1 MDDIETP
8 EGLVGNAEPAWGSD
22 TMALAVRN
30 LGYKYVA
37 LNPGAS
43 FRGFH
48 DSLVNYLGNRDPQ
61 MILCLHEDHAVA
73 IAHGYAKAAGEPM
86 AVVLH
91 SNVGLMHGSMGIF
104 NAFCDRVPV
113 LVLGATGPVDAAKR
127 RPWID
132 WIHTAQDQGA
142 LVRNF
147 IKWDDQPASVEAAV
161 ESIYRANQLAR
172 TAPHGPVY
180 VCLDADLQEQQLAEP
195 IVPPAA
201 PRFAAGAAP
210 RPSEDALRKAV
221 ALLDGARR
229 PAVLSGRFV
238 RTQAAWDAR
247 VALAEK
253 LGAVVFTDFKAGATF
268 PTDHLQHGGSIQ
280 FLSDDQK
287 EALRA
292 CDVILSLDW
301 IDLAGTLSQA
311 WPDKDVSASVIH
323 ASIDQYVH
331 NGWSMDHQG
340 LPPVDVSL
348 LSPPDEAVP
357 LLTAAL
363 KGGKAP
369 VAQNESPSLA
379 DPDHEGKLTLDH
391 VAEALKKAVG
401 DSLVSLVRLP
411 GGWPGAR
418 WPFTGPLDFF
428 GYDGGGGIGSGPG
441 MAIGSALALKDSG
454 RLAVAVIG
462 DGDFLMGVNAF
473 WTAAHYKIPLLTIVA
488 NNQSYFN
495 DEMHQDRVARARS
508 RNPENRWIGQKITD
522 PDPDLAKLAEAQ
534 GLYGI
539 GPIETTGQLAIAIME
554 GVAVL
559 REGGASVIDVRVGP
573 RGATA
578 ATMIGRR

>member
-401 DSLVSLVRLP
+401 DSPVSLVRLP

-539 GPIETTGQLAIAIME
+539 GPIETTGQLATAIME

>member
-1 MDDIETP
+1 MDDIESP
-8 EGLVGNAEPAWGSD
+8 EGLTGNAEPAWGSD

-48 DSLVNYLGNRDPQ
+48 DSLVNFLGNRDPQ

-91 SNVGLMHGSMGIF
+91 SNVGLMHGSMGVF

-113 LVLGATGPVDAAKR
+113 MVFGATGPVDAAKR

-161 ESIYRANQLAR
+161 ESIYRANQIAR

-180 VCLDADLQEQQLAEP
+180 VCLDADLQEQKLDTP
-195 IVPPAA
+195 VVPPEAH
-201 PRFAAGAAP
+201 RFAAGASS
-210 RPSEDALRKAV
+210 RPGDDALRNAV
-221 ALLDGARR
+221 TLLDGARR
-229 PAVLSGRFV
+229 PAILSGRFA
-238 RTQAAWDAR
+238 RTQGAWDAR
-247 VALAEK
+247 IALAEK
-253 LGAVVFTDFKAGATF
+253 IGAVVFTDFKAGATF
-268 PTDHLQHGGSIQ
+268 PTDHPQHGGSIQ
-280 FLSDDQK
+280 FLNDDQK

-311 WPDKDVSASVIH
+311 WPDKDVSASIIQ

-340 LPPVDVSL
+340 LPPVDVNL
-348 LSPPDEAVP
+348 LSPPDDVVP
-357 LLTAAL
+357 LLTAGVAR
-363 KGGKAP
+363 GKAAVTTTEQTP
-369 VAQNESPSLA
+369 PATPSL
-379 DPDHEGKLTLDH
+379 EGKLTLDH

-401 DSLVSLVRLP
+401 DSPVSLVRLP

-495 DEMHQDRVARARS
+495 DEMHQDRVARART

-534 GLYGI
+534 GLTGI
-539 GPIETTGQLAIAIME
+539 GPVETSGQLATAIME

-559 REGGASVIDVRVGP
+559 REGGACVVDVRVGP

>member
-8 EGLVGNAEPAWGSD
+8 AGLSGNAAPAWGSD
-22 TMALAVRN
+22 TMAQAVRN

-48 DSLVNYLGNRDPQ
+48 DSLVNFLGNRDPQ
-61 MILCLHEDHAVA
+61 MILCLHEDHAMA

-113 LVLGATGPVDAAKR
+113 MVFGATGPVDAAKR

-161 ESIYRANQLAR
+161 ESIYRANQIAQ
-172 TAPHGPVY
+172 TQPQGPVY
-180 VCLDADLQEQQLAEP
+180 VCLDADLQEQKLAAP
-195 IVPPAA
+195 VVPPEAH
-201 PRFAAGAAP
+201 RFAAGDAP
-210 RPSEDALRKAV
+210 RPSDDSLRAV
-221 ALLDGARR
+221 LALLEGARR
-229 PAVLSGRFV
+229 PAILSGRFA

-268 PTDHLQHGGSIQ
+268 PTNHPQHGGSIQ

-301 IDLAGTLSQA
+301 IDLAGTLGQA
-311 WPDKDVSASVIH
+311 WPDKDVSASVIQ
-323 ASIDQYVH
+323 AGIDQYVH

-340 LPPVDVSL
+340 LPPVDVML

-357 LLTAAL
+357 LLTAGLSSVKVPVIEAEHL
-363 KGGKAP
+363 AP
-369 VAQNESPSLA
+369 G
-379 DPDHEGKLTLDH
+379 DPATEGKLTLDH
-391 VAEALKKAVG
+391 VADALKKTVG
-401 DSLVSLVRLP
+401 DNPVSLVRLP

-418 WPFTGPLDFF
+418 WPFTGPQDFY

-441 MAIGSALALKDSG
+441 MAIGTALALRDSG

-508 RNPENRWIGQKITD
+508 RNPDNRWIGQKITD

-534 GLYGI
+534 GLTGI
-539 GPIETTGQLAIAIME
+539 GPVETAGELAEAITE

-559 REGGASVIDVRVGP
+559 RDGGACVIDVRVGP

>member
-1 MDDIETP
+1 MDDIEKP
-8 EGLVGNAEPAWGSD
+8 AGPAGNAEPAWGSD
-22 TMALAVRN
+22 TMAMAVRN
-30 LGYKYVA
+30 LGLKYVA

-48 DSLVNYLGNRDPQ
+48 DSLVNFLGNRDPQ
-61 MILCLHEDHAVA
+61 MILCLHEDHAVS

-86 AVVLH
+86 GVVLH

-113 LVLGATGPVDAAKR
+113 VVFGATGPVDAAKR

-142 LVRNF
+142 LIRNF
-147 IKWDDQPASVEAAV
+147 IKWDDQPASVAAAV
-161 ESIYRANQLAR
+161 ESIYRANQIAR
-172 TAPHGPVY
+172 TAPRGPVY
-180 VCLDADLQEQQLAEP
+180 ICLDADLQERRLDAP
-195 IVPPAA
+195 IVPPDARRYA
-201 PRFAAGAAP
+201 PAKAQ
-210 RPSEDALRKAV
+210 RPSAEAIAEAA
-221 ALLDGARR
+221 ALLDGARS
-229 PAVLSGRFV
+229 PAILSGRFA

-268 PTDHLQHGGSIQ
+268 PTAHKQHGGTLQ

-287 EALRA
+287 QALRS

-301 IDLAGTLSQA
+301 IDLAGTLGQV
-311 WPDKDVSASVIH
+311 WPDEEVGASVIH
-323 ASIDQYVH
+323 ASIDQYIH

-340 LPPVDVSL
+340 LPPVDVTL
-348 LSPPDEAVP
+348 LSEADVAVP
-357 LLTAAL
+357 LLTAAV
-363 KGGKAP
+363 AP
-369 VAQNESPSLA
+369 GRRTIAPPVRPTPDQPSAAGPL
-379 DPDHEGKLTLDH
+379 GLDH
-391 VAEALKKAVG
+391 IAAALKASVG
-401 DSLVSLVRLP
+401 DGPVTLVRLP

-418 WPFTGPLDFF
+418 WPLEGPLDFM

-462 DGDFLMGVNAF
+462 DGDYLMGVNAF
-473 WTAAHYKIPLLTIVA
+473 WTAAHYRIPLLTIVA

-495 DEMHQDRVARARS
+495 DEMHQDRVARLRS
-508 RNPENRWIGQKITD
+508 RNPDNRWIGQKIAD
-522 PDPDLAKLAEAQ
+522 PALDLAQLAEAQ
-534 GLYGI
+534 GLTGI
-539 GPIETTGQLAIAIME
+539 GPVETAGRLATAVTE
-554 GVAVL
+554 GVAVV
-559 REGGASVIDVRVGP
+559 RAGGACVIDVRVGP

>member
-201 PRFAAGAAP
+201 QRFAAGAAP
-210 RPSEDALRKAV
+210 RPSDDALRKAV

-268 PTDHLQHGGSIQ
+268 PTDHPQHGGSIQ

-301 IDLAGTLSQA
+301 IDLAGTLSQV

-363 KGGKAP
+363 KGGKVP
-369 VAQNESPSLA
+369 VAQNESPALA

-401 DSLVSLVRLP
+401 DSPVSLVRLP

-418 WPFTGPLDFF
+418 WPFAGPLDFF

-454 RLAVAVIG
+454 RLAIAVIG

-534 GLYGI
+534 GLNGI
-539 GPIETTGQLAIAIME
+539 GPIETTGQLATAIME

-559 REGGASVIDVRVGP
+559 REGGAGVIDVRVGP

>member
-1 MDDIETP
+1 MDDIEAP
-8 EGLVGNAEPAWGSD
+8 EGLTGNAEPAWGSD

-113 LVLGATGPVDAAKR
+113 MVLGATGPVDAAKR

-161 ESIYRANQLAR
+161 EAIYRANQIAR
-172 TAPHGPVY
+172 TAPQGPVY
-180 VCLDADLQEQQLAEP
+180 VCLDADLQEQKLDTP
-195 IVPPAA
+195 VVPPKTH
-201 PRFAAGAAP
+201 RFAAGAAS
-210 RPSEDALRKAV
+210 RPSDDALREAV

-229 PAVLSGRFV
+229 PAILSGRFV
-238 RTQAAWDAR
+238 RTQGAWDAR

-268 PTDHLQHGGSIQ
+268 PTDHPQHGGSIQ
-280 FLSDDQK
+280 FLSDAQK

-311 WPDKDVSASVIH
+311 WPDKDVSASIIQ
-323 ASIDQYVH
+323 ASVDQYVH

-340 LPPVDVSL
+340 LPPVDVNL
-348 LSPPDEAVP
+348 LSPADEVAP
-357 LLTAAL
+357 LLTAGIG
-363 KGGKAP
+363 GGKPAYTAAEQAELGAP
-369 VAQNESPSLA
+369 SS
-379 DPDHEGKLTLDH
+379 EGKLTLDH
-391 VAEALKKAVG
+391 VAEALKSAVG
-401 DSLVSLVRLP
+401 DTPVSLVRLP

-441 MAIGSALALKDSG
+441 MAVGSALALKDSG

-534 GLYGI
+534 GLTGI
-539 GPIETTGQLAIAIME
+539 GPIQTSGQLATAIME

-559 REGGASVIDVRVGP
+559 REGGACVIDVRVGP

>member
-201 PRFAAGAAP
+201 PRFTAGAAP
-210 RPSEDALRKAV
+210 RPSDDALRKAV

-268 PTDHLQHGGSIQ
+268 PTDHPQHGGSIQ

-401 DSLVSLVRLP
+401 DSPVSLVRLP

-539 GPIETTGQLAIAIME
+539 GPIETTGQLATAIME

>member
-1 MDDIETP
+1 
-8 EGLVGNAEPAWGSD
+8 
-22 TMALAVRN
+22 
-30 LGYKYVA
+30 
-37 LNPGAS
+37 
-43 FRGFH
+43 
-48 DSLVNYLGNRDPQ
+48 
-61 MILCLHEDHAVA
+61 
-73 IAHGYAKAAGEPM
+73 
-86 AVVLH
+86 
-91 SNVGLMHGSMGIF
+91 
-104 NAFCDRVPV
+104 
-113 LVLGATGPVDAAKR
+113 
-127 RPWID
+127 
-132 WIHTAQDQGA
+132 
-142 LVRNF
+142 
-147 IKWDDQPASVEAAV
+147 
-161 ESIYRANQLAR
+161 
-172 TAPHGPVY
+172 
-180 VCLDADLQEQQLAEP
+180 
-195 IVPPAA
+195 
-201 PRFAAGAAP
+201 
-210 RPSEDALRKAV
+210 
-221 ALLDGARR
+221 
-229 PAVLSGRFV
+229 
-238 RTQAAWDAR
+238 

-253 LGAVVFTDFKAGATF
+253 LGAMVFTDFKAGATF
-268 PTDHLQHGGSIQ
+268 PTNHPQHGGSIQ
-280 FLSDDQK
+280 FLNDEQK

-301 IDLAGTLSQA
+301 IDLAGTLGQA
-311 WPDKDVSASVIH
+311 WPDQNVSASIIH
-323 ASIDQYVH
+323 ASIDQYAH

-340 LPPVDVSL
+340 LPPVDVTL

-363 KGGKAP
+363 SPRKTIVE
-369 VAQNESPSLA
+369 VAQEGAPS
-379 DPDHEGKLTLDH
+379 DPKAEGKLTLDH
-391 VAEALKKAVG
+391 VAVALRKAVNE
-401 DSLVSLVRLP
+401 DPVSLVRLP

-441 MAIGSALALKDSG
+441 MAIGAALALKDSN

-534 GLYGI
+534 GLVGI
-539 GPIETTGQLAIAIME
+539 GPVHTSNELTTAITG

-559 REGGASVIDVRVGP
+559 RDGGTCVIDVRVGP

>member
-1 MDDIETP
+1 MDDIEAP
-8 EGLVGNAEPAWGSD
+8 AGLSGNAEPAWGSD
-22 TMALAVRN
+22 TMAQAVRN

-48 DSLVNYLGNRDPQ
+48 DSLVNFLGNRDPQ
-61 MILCLHEDHAVA
+61 MILCLHEDHAVS

-113 LVLGATGPVDAAKR
+113 MVLGATGPVDAAKR

-132 WIHTAQDQGA
+132 WIHTAQDQGG
-142 LVRNF
+142 LIRNF
-147 IKWDDQPASVEAAV
+147 IKWDDQPASVEAAI
-161 ESIYRANQLAR
+161 ESIYRANKIAR
-172 TAPHGPVY
+172 TAPCGPVY
-180 VCLDADLQEQQLAEP
+180 VCLDADLQELQLGAP
-195 IVPPAA
+195 IVPPEAH
-201 PRFAAGAAP
+201 RFAASDAP
-210 RPSEDALRKAV
+210 RPGDDALRAAT
-221 ALLDGARR
+221 ALLDGGRR
-229 PAVLSGRFV
+229 PAILSGRFV

-247 VALAEK
+247 LALAEK

-268 PTDHLQHGGSIQ
+268 PTNHPQHGGSIQ
-280 FLSDDQK
+280 FLSDKQK
-287 EALRA
+287 KVLRA

-301 IDLAGTLSQA
+301 IDLAGTLGQA
-311 WPDKDVSASVIH
+311 WPDKDVSASIIH
-323 ASIDQYVH
+323 ASIDEYAH

-340 LPPVDVSL
+340 LPPVDVTL

-357 LLTAAL
+357 LLTAML
-363 KGGKAP
+363 RPRKTVVSVEHERAP
-369 VAQNESPSLA
+369 D
-379 DPDHEGKLTLDH
+379 DPDSSGKLTLDH
-391 VAEALKKAVG
+391 VAVALKTAVNE
-401 DSLVSLVRLP
+401 DPVSLVRLP

-462 DGDFLMGVNAF
+462 DGDFLMSANAF

-495 DEMHQDRVARARS
+495 DEMHQDRVARLRG
-508 RNPENRWIGQKITD
+508 RNPANRWIGQKITD

-534 GLYGI
+534 GLVGI
-539 GPIETTGQLAIAIME
+539 GPINTSGELTSAIAD

-559 REGGASVIDVRVGP
+559 RDGGACVIDVRVGP